1 MTGTICQVS
10 CHVFAYLDL
19 LFIIYCLFAVGVVR
33 LVWLVVSVAMVT
45 TSLALLWDS
54 LMFCMN
60 RMLLI
65 LLKAL
70 FVDLV
75 AVLIS
80 DGIFSMCVLM
90 SSSIAAIRMAMV
102 ITI

>member
-1 MTGTICQVS
+1 MGPG
-10 CHVFAYLDL
+10 Y
-19 LFIIYCLFAVGVVR
+19 VR
-33 LVWLVVSVAMVT
+33 LVWLVVSVTMVT
-45 TSLALLWDS
+45 ASLALLWDS

-60 RMLLI
+60 CVLLI

-75 AVLIS
+75 TVLIS